1 VPLFVELFNMSKQS
15 GNPHSF
21 KQSGRQSWRKIVL
34 TEVFRIL
41 ESEGSLQRLPAHL
54 ALHHPEQ
61 PQLRVNFRGDF
72 RGHGAGGESEHN
84 PKPAIE
90 PPASQPGARG

>member
-1 VPLFVELFNMSKQS
+1 MSKQS

-41 ESEGSLQRLPAHL
+41 ESEGSLQRLPAHRSL
-54 ALHHPEQ
+54 DGYRRKPRCRTSARTAQNDQAWADHLDE
-61 PQLRVNFRGDF
+61 LRE
-72 RGHGAGGESEHN
+72 A
-84 PKPAIE
+84 
-90 PPASQPGARG
+90 ARTRQRQEKHRDAA